1 MSNLITAMILAFLL
15 TAAIC
20 FILETVVENR
30 VSNIINRIKRT
41 QNKKDE
47 S

>member
-1 MSNLITAMILAFLL
+1 MGNLIIAMILAFLL

-20 FILETVVENR
+20 FILETVVEKR
-30 VSNIINRIKRT
+30 VNDIINKIKRT